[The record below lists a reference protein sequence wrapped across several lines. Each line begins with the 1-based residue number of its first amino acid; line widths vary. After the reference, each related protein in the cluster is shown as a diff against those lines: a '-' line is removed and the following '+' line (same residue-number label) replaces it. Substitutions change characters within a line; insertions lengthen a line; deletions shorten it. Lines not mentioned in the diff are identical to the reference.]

1 MRALRGAV
9 VAIAVAGTTLVVPAV
24 LDSAAAVDATTIGN
38 SSDNA
43 GGSCWEIKQDRPTAA
58 DGVYWLL
65 TPAMAQPQQFYCDM
79 TTSGGGWVLVGKGR
93 EGWSTDYDGKGTA
106 SDLLTPA
113 ATSLTTT
120 TQLPG
125 TLIDGLLNNGRVDA
139 LADGVRLRRAKD
151 TAGATWQEATVKY
164 TKFGAWAW
172 TFAAEYPVG
181 TFSFDG
187 STGSGG
193 TSGNFGSD
201 TSFKRVTNTPAK
213 ANQYKQGFA
222 YGTSITGNSSS
233 TSYLYTAQ
241 NSGNALPFT
250 DVYIRP
256 HVMSNDAAFTPIG
269 DSGTSAFAL
278 TSVAKSKALAS
289 PWGVSGLAGSTAQEG
304 NIEVQAFTQSG
315 NTMYVGGNFKFV
327 QQDANGLNQVNQP
340 FLAAFDV
347 TTGNFIPSFAPVLN
361 EQVHALATLPN
372 GDVVA
377 GGEFTSA
384 NGQTATNLVALN
396 PTTGATDPSWKLTV
410 QDRLANDKI
419 RVNALEVSNGYL
431 YVGGAVTHFAG
442 GSKPNTYVYSR
453 GLARVSVTN
462 GTPDSTWKPNFNGS
476 VTGVSASPDGTRM
489 YAVGYFTTSQGAAA
503 FRAAAVL
510 TSGGAAL
517 ATPAW
522 TPTWSNTNKSYQHA
536 VDAVGSKI
544 WVGGSEHSL
553 FQFDASTFERT
564 MGDIFKTHGDI
575 QAIADAPNGAVYAGC
590 HCSDFDY
597 RNAYTWSTLSSA
609 WTDAH
614 AMDWIGGWSAA
625 TGERIKSFTP
635 TFTMRAGTGIWGIT
649 SDSTGVVWAGGD
661 IATVA
666 TSTKA
671 NYFAGGFARFP
682 LNDSTPP
689 TVPSGLTVTSQTA
702 GTVTLSWTKSTD
714 VGGGTFYE
722 ILRDDRPIAATSGNV
737 TSITVP
743 LGGNNRFFVRAQDKA
758 GNYSASSPVRQVQ

>member
-1 MRALRGAV
+1 MRAFRGAL
-9 VAIAVAGTTLVVPAV
+9 VAIAVAGTTLVVPAA
-24 LDSAAAVDATTIGN
+24 LESAAAVDAATIGN

-43 GGSCWEIKQDRPTAA
+43 GGSCWEIKQDRPTAT

-65 TPAMAQPQQFYCDM
+65 TPAMSQPQQFYCDM
-79 TTSGGGWVLVGKGR
+79 TTSGGGWVLIGKGR
-93 EGWSTDYDGKGTA
+93 EGWTTDYEGKGNE

-120 TQLPG
+120 TQLSSK
-125 TLIDGLLNNGRVDA
+125 LVDGLLNNGRVDA
-139 LADGVRLRRAKD
+139 LTDGVRLRRAKD
-151 TAGATWQEATVKY
+151 TAGATWQDATVKY

-181 TFSFDG
+181 TFTIEG

-193 TSGNFGSD
+193 TSANFGLD
-201 TSFKRVTNTPAK
+201 TSFKRVTNTPQK
-213 ANQYKQGFA
+213 ANMYKQGFA
-222 YGTSITGNSSS
+222 YGSKITGNSSS

-241 NSGNALPFT
+241 NTGNALPFT

-256 HVMSNDAAFTPIG
+256 HVMSNDAGFTSIG
-269 DSGTSAFAL
+269 DSGTAGFAFP
-278 TSVAKSKALAS
+278 SVAKSKALAS
-289 PWGVSGLAGSTAQEG
+289 PWGVSGLAGTTSQEG
-304 NIEVQAFTQSG
+304 DIEVQAFTQSG
-315 NTMYVGGNFKFV
+315 NTVYVGGNFKYV

-347 TTGNFIPSFAPVLN
+347 NTGEFIPSFAPVLN
-361 EQVHALATLPN
+361 EQVHSLATLPN

-377 GGEFTSA
+377 GGEFTVV
-384 NGQTATNLVALN
+384 NGQPATYVVALD
-396 PTTGATDPSWKLTV
+396 PTTGATDTSWHVTV
-410 QDRLANDKI
+410 QDRLTNDSI
-419 RVNALEVSNGYL
+419 RVNTLEVSGGYV
-431 YVGGAVTHFAG
+431 YIGGAVTHFAG
-442 GSKPNTYVYSR
+442 GSKPNTFVYSR
-453 GLARVSVTN
+453 GLARVSVAD

-476 VTGVSASPDGTRM
+476 VASVSASPDGTRM
-489 YAVGYFTTSQGAAA
+489 YAVGYFGKSQSATA

-510 TSGGAAL
+510 TSSGAAL

-522 TPTWSNTNKSYQHA
+522 TPTWSNANKNYQHT
-536 VDAVGSKI
+536 VDAVGNKI

-553 FQFDASTFERT
+553 FQYDPATFTRT
-564 MGDIFKTHGDI
+564 MGDIFKTHGDV
-575 QAIADAPNGAVYAGC
+575 QAIADASNGVVYAGC

-614 AMDWIGGWSAA
+614 AMDWIGAWSAT
-625 TGERIKSFTP
+625 TGERIKTFTP
-635 TFTMRAGTGIWGIT
+635 TFQMREATGIWGIF

-661 IATVA
+661 ITTVA
-666 TSTKA
+666 TPSKT
-671 NYFAGGFARFP
+671 NYYAGGFARFP

-689 TVPSGLTVTSQTA
+689 TVPTQLAVSSQTA
-702 GTVTLSWTKSTD
+702 TTVTLTWTKSTD
-714 VGGGTFYE
+714 AVGGTFYE
-722 ILRDDRPIAATSGNV
+722 ILRDDRPIAVTAGNV

-758 GNYSASSPVRQVQ
+758 GNYSASTPVLAVQ